1 MQLQIPLTL
10 KVFDSVFK
18 ENLAIALLQN
28 WRLRVWQE
36 LQKQWFCISGWLFHH
51 YFFLANL
58 DFLFIQDQR
67 EWKELKLLLRPC
79 KLSFPSFPQCLEG
92 ILHTGCSHCKVLG
105 PPRQSGYP
113 LLLHA
118 DLMGWGVAWQAQT
131 PALTFPGY
139 QCRHWALLHLS
150 HQSLEPSPLQITST
164 RLRHAAARCKKPI
177 LQRLQRACSSSQHDC
192 CSLISACVLLSR
204 RKVLW
209 WKFLTRDVLS
219 PNSERQ
225 RLFGIQSSTSV
236 DSRTPVLYFTV
247 TP

>member
-28 WRLRVWQE
+28 WRLREWQE

-58 DFLFIQDQR
+58 DFLFIQDQI
-67 EWKELKLLLRPC
+67 EWKELKLLLQPY
-79 KLSFPSFPQCLEG
+79 KLSFPRFPQCLEG
-92 ILHTGCSHCKVLG
+92 ILHSGCSHCKVLG

-118 DLMGWGVAWQAQT
+118 AVMGWGVAWQAQT

-150 HQSLEPSPLQITST
+150 HQSLEPSPLQITSN
-164 RLRHAAARCKKPI
+164 
-177 LQRLQRACSSSQHDC
+177 
-192 CSLISACVLLSR
+192 V
-204 RKVLW
+204 
-209 WKFLTRDVLS
+209 
-219 PNSERQ
+219 
-225 RLFGIQSSTSV
+225 
-236 DSRTPVLYFTV
+236 
-247 TP
+247 